1 MRILIYGINYFPE
14 LTGIGKYTGEMAV
27 WLAQQGYDVS
37 IITAMPY
44 YPEWKIHDR
53 YKKKFW
59 YKEVIDDVKIY
70 RCPFYVPHKVN
81 SKKRILHEFSFLL
94 SSSLRW
100 FTALFKKNYDIVIT
114 VSPPF
119 HLGICSYLYSK
130 FKRTVTVTHIQDL
143 QIDAAKDLDM
153 LSNNTVLN
161 FMFKIEKYLLS
172 KSGYVSTLTSGM
184 SKRVQAK
191 GINENKIVMLPNWV
205 DTDFIHPLSKEKS
218 LRIGFNIPEE
228 DIVILYAGN
237 MGKKQG
243 LDVIID
249 IAAHY
254 LDHPHIHFLMVG
266 SGVEREN
273 LEYLAKEKKLVN
285 IKFYPLQ
292 PYNQLPAL
300 LATADIHLVL
310 QRKDASDLV
319 MPSKLTGILA
329 AGGCAIVTASPET
342 SLYEDI
348 QKYNMGILCEPES
361 SLALRNAIDKALSSD
376 LSLIKENARR
386 YAENHLN
393 KNKILSNFI
402 KQIKKK

>member
-1 MRILIYGINYFPE
+1 
-14 LTGIGKYTGEMAV
+14 
-27 WLAQQGYDVS
+27 
-37 IITAMPY
+37 
-44 YPEWKIHDR
+44 
-53 YKKKFW
+53 
-59 YKEVIDDVKIY
+59 
-70 RCPFYVPHKVN
+70 
-81 SKKRILHEFSFLL
+81 
-94 SSSLRW
+94 
-100 FTALFKKNYDIVIT
+100 
-114 VSPPF
+114 
-119 HLGICSYLYSK
+119 
-130 FKRTVTVTHIQDL
+130 
-143 QIDAAKDLDM
+143 
-153 LSNNTVLN
+153 
-161 FMFKIEKYLLS
+161 
-172 KSGYVSTLTSGM
+172 
-184 SKRVQAK
+184 
-191 GINENKIVMLPNWV
+191 
-205 DTDFIHPLSKEKS
+205 
-218 LRIGFNIPEE
+218 
-228 DIVILYAGN
+228 

-249 IAAHY
+249 IAADY

-266 SGVEREN
+266 SGVERDN
-273 LEYLAKEKKLVN
+273 LENLAKEKKLVN

-348 QKYNMGILCEPES
+348 QEYNMGILCEPES

-376 LSLIKENARR
+376 LSLIKENARI